1 MLLCRCREQC
11 PGRQTSGQTQERGPL
26 GSSAYRP
33 GRRGPE
39 QPGGGAAPPGP
50 SPKPTCPPPACIWG
64 HTLRGQKDNRNMG
77 WGSTF
82 PPPPPG
88 GTQLTWRG
96 RGTGVR
102 AGCSQHAGG
111 DAENSHLIFTTPG
124 SHGEMPT
131 APRSSHGQTGARGA
145 EGSCAPRPAPG
156 QSGARQVHSVLSVR
170 WQRQGVPW
178 RGQER
183 ASSCPQGPHRL
194 CDKSVSPQG
203 FSDAAAASGSAL
215 QRPVLPRRCLVTE
228 QMKCASESGCRSGR
242 GALPVTGYGFLSGR
256 PQRGG
261 DPHASLSRPWCRKW
275 ANCPAGI
282 MVLGTH
288 STSPAIQVTVPGAV

>member
-1 MLLCRCREQC
+1 M
-11 PGRQTSGQTQERGPL
+11 
-26 GSSAYRP
+26 
-33 GRRGPE
+33 
-39 QPGGGAAPPGP
+39 
-50 SPKPTCPPPACIWG
+50 
-64 HTLRGQKDNRNMG
+64 H
-77 WGSTF
+77 
-82 PPPPPG
+82 
-88 GTQLTWRG
+88 
-96 RGTGVR
+96 

-124 SHGEMPT
+124 SHGEMST
-131 APRSSHGQTGARGA
+131 APRSSLGQTGARGA

-156 QSGARQVHSVLSVR
+156 QSGARQVHSALSVR

-178 RGQER
+178 RGQEP

-242 GALPVTGYGFLSGR
+242 GALPVTGYGFLSRR

-261 DPHASLSRPWCRKW
+261 DPHASSSRPWCRKW